1 MSRPADDIK
10 TCVCGARYVQRRHE
24 RTGKYAPI
32 EHAPSE
38 KGNCRILANGDYAII
53 PKADVATYAGDKYL
67 NHFAYCPSRRKFGGR
82 S

>member
-10 TCVCGARYVQRRHE
+10 TCVCGARYVQRQHE
-24 RTGKYAPI
+24 RTGKFAPI

-38 KGNCRILANGDYAII
+38 RGNIRIKGDGRYAII
-53 PKADVATYAGDKYL
+53 PKKELATYEGDRYL
-67 NHFAYCPSRRKFGGR
+67 NHFAYCPSRARFGGR